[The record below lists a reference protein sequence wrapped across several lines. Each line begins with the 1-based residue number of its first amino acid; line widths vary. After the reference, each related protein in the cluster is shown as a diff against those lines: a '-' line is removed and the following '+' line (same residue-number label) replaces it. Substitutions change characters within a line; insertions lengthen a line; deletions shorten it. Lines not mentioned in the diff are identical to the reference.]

1 MKNDPIVE
9 EIRQIRDEYGAQFNY
24 DLLALFQDLKQQEQ
38 LNPKIHHR
46 LQPKRIAQ
54 SA

>member
-9 EIRQIRDEYGAQFNY
+9 EIRQIRY
-24 DLLALFQDLKQQEQ
+24 DLLALFQDLKQQEH
-38 LNPKIHHR
+38 LNPKTHHR

>member
-9 EIRQIRDEYGAQFNY
+9 EIRQIRDEYAAQFNY

-38 LNPKIHHR
+38 LNPKTHHR

>member
-1 MKNDPIVE
+1 MKNNPIVE
-9 EIRQIRDEYGAQFNY
+9 EVHQIRDEYAAQFNY
-24 DLLALFQDLKQQEQ
+24 DLLALFQDLKRQEQ
-38 LNPKIHHR
+38 SNPKPHHR